1 MEPIIHQIDKQV
13 AEYIEFTHYI
23 NDLTFE
29 KMNVSE
35 EIKLK
40 ELSKC

>member
-1 MEPIIHQIDKQV
+1 MEPNIIQIDKQV
-13 AEYIEFTHYI
+13 VEYIEFTHYI

-29 KMNVSE
+29 KMNVGE

-40 ELSKC
+40 EKIKN

>member
-1 MEPIIHQIDKQV
+1 MEPNVQKIDKQL
-13 AEYIEFTHYI
+13 AEYVEFTHYI

-35 EIKLK
+35 EIKQK
-40 ELSKC
+40 ELGKC